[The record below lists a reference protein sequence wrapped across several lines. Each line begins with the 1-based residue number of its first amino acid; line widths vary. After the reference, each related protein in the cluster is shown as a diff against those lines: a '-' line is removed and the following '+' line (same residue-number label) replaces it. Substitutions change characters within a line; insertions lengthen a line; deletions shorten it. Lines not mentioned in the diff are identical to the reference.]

1 MGGGTVRLVGKRRM
15 VSVGGMLTALARD
28 RAGLLSLLMGAL
40 LSFAGDGTGRLSP
53 FCATGACGLWMA
65 GYAPW
70 PALVG
75 GLAGSLF
82 LGRYGAATAYFLY
95 GALGMLWLLWRGDAQ
110 RPDKLLLLAAA
121 HLLTLPFFYFESVD
135 SCMLGLAQAS
145 LSLLCA
151 PLVQRGAQALAQL
164 SQRRPPDPG
173 GLWGL
178 AGLMAMAAMA
188 GMAIGYQGIYLG
200 CAIACFAA
208 VWGAGA
214 AGLMAIAAAAFVGAG
229 AMLGGASLPF
239 VGSLVLCT
247 LCAAPAW
254 RNRLLV
260 SGLFLLSGGLCGLY
274 IPGGENMLFYAALG
288 AGGYLLLPG
297 AATRLLRKSL
307 QGTAQGEAGKQLAQC
322 RRRVRDAAQVME
334 RVAELLETSGQSQGE
349 RFAGRQLRSMGKALE
364 ELSANR
370 EPLPPA
376 FTLSLGA
383 AACPKTQSDQTG
395 DSMAWREVDN
405 LRLLLLSD
413 GMGSGEL
420 AHRESAAAVAL
431 LGDLLSIGVEE
442 SAALE
447 CVNQLLMLKCQED
460 MYATLDVLLLD
471 LSTCR
476 ARFLKQGAPPSY
488 ILRKG
493 RVYAI
498 HAETLPVGIL
508 PEAAPVCPQDAQLM
522 RGDAVVMMTD
532 GLGDALGQELLAAI
546 IEGVGGANTPQD
558 GADALLRRA
567 LERNPAD
574 DMSVI
579 VARVE

>member
-1 MGGGTVRLVGKRRM
+1 MREQ
-15 VSVGGMLTALARD
+15 
-28 RAGLLSLLMGAL
+28 LL
-40 LSFAGDGTGRLSP
+40 
-53 FCATGACGLWMA
+53 
-65 GYAPW
+65 
-70 PALVG
+70 
-75 GLAGSLF
+75 
-82 LGRYGAATAYFLY
+82 
-95 GALGMLWLLWRGDAQ
+95 
-110 RPDKLLLLAAA
+110 
-121 HLLTLPFFYFESVD
+121 
-135 SCMLGLAQAS
+135 
-145 LSLLCA
+145 
-151 PLVQRGAQALAQL
+151 
-164 SQRRPPDPG
+164 
-173 GLWGL
+173 
-178 AGLMAMAAMA
+178 
-188 GMAIGYQGIYLG
+188 
-200 CAIACFAA
+200 
-208 VWGAGA
+208 
-214 AGLMAIAAAAFVGAG
+214 
-229 AMLGGASLPF
+229 
-239 VGSLVLCT
+239 
-247 LCAAPAW
+247 
-254 RNRLLV
+254 
-260 SGLFLLSGGLCGLY
+260 
-274 IPGGENMLFYAALG
+274 
-288 AGGYLLLPG
+288 
-297 AATRLLRKSL
+297 
-307 QGTAQGEAGKQLAQC
+307 
-322 RRRVRDAAQVME
+322 
-334 RVAELLETSGQSQGE
+334 ELLETSGQSQGE

-493 RVYAI
+493 RVYTI

-567 LERNPAD
+567 LERSPAD